1 MSPCSETKAG
11 ADDVAMAGGEQEEDT
26 GREEEEEEATQQE
39 DVESTQP
46 GQPAAS
52 GGEPEEDTGKEEEE
66 EATQRE
72 DMESTQPGQPVASGG
87 DCQTGTDGGGE
98 EEGSCEFPP
107 SKRRRLDE
115 APGED
120 AEEPEEKKEGDEEN
134 VGARPGT
141 SVEVP
146 GEDAEEPEGNKEGDE
161 EKITPVEEQEGVE
174 ERELVPG
181 PAQLEAQQDAELHGE
196 WSCSDKSFDEKCRK
210 VADALLDSDQR
221 VTPARKFLGNLVTE
235 VFQAPQERAVPFEEV
250 VVGLLQSTLS
260 EMRAKLEKE
269 ARDSQVDVDVAA
281 ADAVRCDA
289 RLADAES
296 DLVTRR
302 GIVLEKK
309 ASLAAENIAL
319 RVAAKELSDAYT
331 AMEKDNQEIDEAA
344 AKKEAIE
351 VAEKTAYQPCKEGGL
366 TTVKVKK
373 HTKTLMALG
382 QKYGFDESLLIG
394 LPMALNKAPGE
405 RATFDTMVLNAFEAQ
420 MHTKMAEYDKVA
432 AEGAPGKDA
441 RAASVEVV
449 QKAHDAAKARQ
460 RSCAASFTR
469 AQSAMVDAKSSVQ
482 AAKKVAKEH
491 LPNLRRATAELDRVE
506 RRLAALQTGALAGF
520 EELRHGCPPAAAVAA
535 LDDAPPP
542 PSVEEMNTETAEPG
556 AGGSDVEAQRRMA
569 KETQEA
575 ARQDA
580 EEPRAVHA
588 VQDEAESTEKG
599 EVEETGMP

>member
-1 MSPCSETKAG
+1 MAPCSEAEAG
-11 ADDVAMAGGEQEEDT
+11 TDDVAMAVGEPEEDA
-26 GREEEEEEATQQE
+26 GKEEEEEEATQQE
-39 DVESTQP
+39 DAESTQP
-46 GQPAAS
+46 GQPAA
-52 GGEPEEDTGKEEEE
+52 
-66 EATQRE
+66 A
-72 DMESTQPGQPVASGG
+72 GG
-87 DCQTGTDGGGE
+87 DCQTGSDGGGE
-98 EEGSCEFPP
+98 EEGSCAAPP

-115 APGED
+115 APDED
-120 AEEPEEKKEGDEEN
+120 AEEPEDKKEGDEEN
-134 VGARPGT
+134 DGTRPGT

-146 GEDAEEPEGNKEGDE
+146 GEDAEEPEEKMEGDE

-174 ERELVPG
+174 ERELLPG
-181 PAQLEAQQDAELHGE
+181 PAQLEAQRDAELHGE

-210 VADALLDSDQR
+210 VADALLHSDQR
-221 VTPARKFLGNLVTE
+221 VTPARKFLGHLVTE
-235 VFQAPQERAVPFEEV
+235 VFRAPQERAVPFEEV
-250 VVGLLQSTLS
+250 VVGLLQTTLS
-260 EMRAKLEKE
+260 EMQAELEKE
-269 ARDSQVDVDVAA
+269 ARNSQLEVDVVE

-296 DLVTRR
+296 ALVTRQ

-309 ASLAAENIAL
+309 ASLATENTAL

-351 VAEKTAYQPCKEGGL
+351 VAERTAYQPCKEGGL
-366 TTVKVKK
+366 TAVKVKK

-394 LPMALNKAPGE
+394 LPMALSKAPGE

-420 MHTKMAEYDKVA
+420 MHTKMAEYDKEV

-460 RSCAASFTR
+460 RSCTASLAK
-469 AQSAMVDAKSSVQ
+469 AQSGMVEAKNSVQ
-482 AAKKVAKEH
+482 AAKKAAKDH
-491 LPNLRRATAELDRVE
+491 LPILRRVTTELDRAE
-506 RRLAALQTGALAGF
+506 RRLGALQKGALAGF
-520 EELRHGCPPAAAVAA
+520 DELRHGCPPAAAAA
-535 LDDAPPP
+535 APDDAPPP
-542 PSVEEMNTETAEPG
+542 PIAEEVTTETAEPG
-556 AGGSDVEAQRRMA
+556 AGGSDEEAQRSMA

-588 VQDEAESTEKG
+588 MQDEAESTEKG